1 MGYSIFKIFPTSTS
15 VSWISSLSASHSQ
28 ARAENERPAVS
39 ARVAADFERGLAA
52 REAVGS
58 PRRREREMRRLFV
71 LWRTGARAE
80 GALACCSD
88 SCSSHYRRH
97 PPSPLLL
104 SPLSDLLIESRPQ
117 FPSSLC
123 RLPPHPLPLS
133 ASFCSFHRIVGP
145 KYITCVATLKSR
157 PLSSPSFPLPMRPWD
172 RGCCC
177 CLSGNLSRR

>member
-1 MGYSIFKIFPTSTS
+1 MLGAGVGGRCCN
-15 VSWISSLSASHSQ
+15 VS
-28 ARAENERPAVS
+28 AVS

-52 REAVGS
+52 LEAVGS

-97 PPSPLLL
+97 PPSSPLLL

-117 FPSSLC
+117 FPSSLR
-123 RLPPHPLPLS
+123 RLPPLPLPLS

-157 PLSSPSFPLPMRPWD
+157 PLSPPSFPLPMRPWD

>member
-1 MGYSIFKIFPTSTS
+1 MGYSIFKIFPTS

-52 REAVGS
+52 RAAVGS
-58 PRRREREMRRLFV
+58 PRRRAREMRRLFV

-97 PPSPLLL
+97 PPSPLLF

-117 FPSSLC
+117 FPSSL
-123 RLPPHPLPLS
+123 RLLPLLLPLS
-133 ASFCSFHRIVGP
+133 PPPFALFIGLLGQNILLV
-145 KYITCVATLKSR
+145 
-157 PLSSPSFPLPMRPWD
+157 SPR
-172 RGCCC
+172 
-177 CLSGNLSRR
+177 